1 MCNPVPKP
9 LPNTS
14 DPDRTLR
21 RRRTFSR
28 LQVLPRWLALLLGLA
43 PAPPTPAKTILA
55 YYLVWYAAPPISTN
69 WGWHWTMDRFHPD
82 RVNALGEP
90 EIASWYQPWIG
101 PYDSGDPVVLEY
113 HTLLMRLAGVD
124 AVVVNWF
131 GPEDVFDYARI
142 EENLQRLLPF
152 LERAGLQLALCY
164 EDRALQATPPP
175 EAATTADPVGRAL
188 RALRHAERAYFRH
201 RVYLHWQD
209 RPVLLVFGPQALRR
223 ADAWQKVLDALDP
236 RPALFTINTALPG
249 AAGAFAWPPMWL
261 SQAPGT
267 GGVLSETALNRY
279 LADFEQAARAWPAAI
294 STAFPRFHDIHPR
307 AGTRA
312 YWGYLGDR
320 SGLTFRQTLRRALT
334 NQTPMAM
341 IATWN
346 DFAEGTQ
353 IEPTRE
359 FGLRDLLTI
368 QQLRRNHLE
377 PDFPGNPR
385 GLQLVQR
392 LYHLRRA
399 APADLAR
406 QKQLDQAARAL
417 AHFELDAA
425 EALLLSVEPDNPPPA
440 PAPPKAAAPADTR
453 AP

>member
-1 MCNPVPKP
+1 MYSPAPKP

-14 DPDRTLR
+14 DPDQTGRHGRPLPCLR
-21 RRRTFSR
+21 
-28 LQVLPRWLALLLGLA
+28 VLAAWLTLLLGLT
-43 PAPPTPAKTILA
+43 PAPPAAAKSILA
-55 YYLVWYAAPPISTN
+55 YYLAWYAAPPLSTN
-69 WGWHWTMDRFHPD
+69 WGWHWTMNRFHPD

-142 EENLQRLLPF
+142 EENLHRLLPF

-164 EDRALQATPPP
+164 EDRALQAPPP
-175 EAATTADPVGRAL
+175 AEDPAAADPVNRAI
-188 RALRHAERAYFRH
+188 RALRHAGRAYFRH
-201 RVYLHWQD
+201 RNYLRWQD
-209 RPVLLVFGPQALRR
+209 RPVLLVFGPQVIRS
-223 ADAWQKVLDALDP
+223 ADAWQQILNALDP

-307 AGTRA
+307 AGTRE

-320 SGLTFRQTLRRALT
+320 SGLTFRQTLQRALT
-334 NQTPMAM
+334 NQTAMAM

-359 FGLRDLLTI
+359 FGLRDLLTL
-368 QQLRRNHLE
+368 QQLRRKHVD
-377 PDFPGNPR
+377 PDFPANPR
-385 GLQLVQR
+385 GLELVQR
-392 LYHLRRA
+392 LYRHRRA
-399 APADLAR
+399 APADPAR
-406 QKQLDQAARAL
+406 QKQLDEAARAL
-417 AHFELDAA
+417 ANFRFDAA
-425 EALLLSVEPDNPPPA
+425 EALLPPLETNHPPA
-440 PAPPKAAAPADTR
+440 PPAPTEAAAPADTR
-453 AP
+453 VP